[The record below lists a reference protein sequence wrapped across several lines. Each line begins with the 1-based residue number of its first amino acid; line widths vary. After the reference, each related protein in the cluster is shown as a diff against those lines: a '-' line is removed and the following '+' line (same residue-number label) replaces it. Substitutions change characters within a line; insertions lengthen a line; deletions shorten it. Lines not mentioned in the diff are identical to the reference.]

1 MVVVDGERGDG
12 GERLDGEEEVVVEV
26 EVERLNWV
34 VENGRRESHLG
45 ASDGGEESIH
55 E

>member
-1 MVVVDGERGDG
+1 MVVVVDGERGNG
-12 GERLDGEEEVVVEV
+12 GERFDEEEVEM

>member
-1 MVVVDGERGDG
+1 MVVDGERGDG
-12 GERLDGEEEVVVEV
+12 EERFDEEKVVV

>member
-12 GERLDGEEEVVVEV
+12 GESLDGEEEVEV
-26 EVERLNWV
+26 EVERLSWV

>member
-1 MVVVDGERGDG
+1 MVVDGERGNG
-12 GERLDGEEEVVVEV
+12 GERFDEEVVV

>member
-1 MVVVDGERGDG
+1 MVDGERGDG

-34 VENGRRESHLG
+34 VENGRRESHL
-45 ASDGGEESIH
+45 
-55 E
+55 

>member
-1 MVVVDGERGDG
+1 MVVVVDGERGDG
-12 GERLDGEEEVVVEV
+12 GERLDGEEEV

-34 VENGRRESHLG
+34 AENGRRESHLG